1 MTNLFLAAD
10 VANRVQLP
18 LPISKRYRCQFNSC
32 AEKLC
37 SCSSFLTSNPPQSGI
52 SLPIMVV
59 VAISLIALGALCAAW
74 YVAAARRKRQ
84 KAREV
89 LRWIQSALAGR
100 GQVIGISWTSA
111 SKFRVPLRLTSG
123 VFHRPSV
130 LVELRSQHNPVQW
143 LIELLRGRREV
154 LTFQADLDFPP
165 AFSLHV
171 NNYRWIARSSRR
183 TPANHHGWKFE
194 CLQPLI
200 ISTRPEQQKE
210 IACTM
215 ASLTRGESSEFL
227 NVSFQRSSPHFSA
240 TLLLESLAPGSPSR
254 TYMFDAMR
262 ELAGSASASLF

>member
-1 MTNLFLAAD
+1 
-10 VANRVQLP
+10 
-18 LPISKRYRCQFNSC
+18 
-32 AEKLC
+32 
-37 SCSSFLTSNPPQSGI
+37 
-52 SLPIMVV
+52 MVI
-59 VAISLIALGALCAAW
+59 VAISLIAVGALCAAW
-74 YVAAARRKRQ
+74 YVAAARRKRH

-100 GQVIGISWTSA
+100 GQVIGISWISS
-111 SKFRVPLRLTSG
+111 SKFRVPLRLSCG
-123 VFHRPSV
+123 IFHRASV
-130 LVELRSQHNPVQW
+130 LVELRGQQTPVQW
-143 LIELLRGRREV
+143 LIDFLRGRREV
-154 LTFQADLDFPP
+154 LVFQADLDFPP

-183 TPANHHGWKFE
+183 TPANRPGWEFE

-240 TLLLESLAPGSPSR
+240 TMLLELLAPGSPSR
-254 TYMFDAMR
+254 TCMFDTMR

>member
-1 MTNLFLAAD
+1 
-10 VANRVQLP
+10 
-18 LPISKRYRCQFNSC
+18 
-32 AEKLC
+32 
-37 SCSSFLTSNPPQSGI
+37 
-52 SLPIMVV
+52 MVV
-59 VAISLIALGALCAAW
+59 LAISLIAVGALCAAW
-74 YVAAARRKRQ
+74 YVVAARFKRQ

-100 GQVIGISWTSA
+100 GQVIGISWISA
-111 SKFRVPLRLTSG
+111 SKFRVPLRLTCG
-123 VFHRPSV
+123 VFHRASV
-130 LVELRSQHNPVQW
+130 LVELQSHQTPIQW
-143 LIELLRGRREV
+143 LLDYLSGRREV
-154 LTFQADLDFPP
+154 LTFQSDLDFPP

-183 TPANHHGWKFE
+183 TPSNRPGWKFE

-200 ISTRPEQQKE
+200 ISTRPERQKE

-240 TLLLESLAPGSPSR
+240 TLLLESLAPGSPAR
-254 TYMFDAMR
+254 TYMLDAMR

>member
-1 MTNLFLAAD
+1 
-10 VANRVQLP
+10 
-18 LPISKRYRCQFNSC
+18 
-32 AEKLC
+32 
-37 SCSSFLTSNPPQSGI
+37 
-52 SLPIMVV
+52 MVV
-59 VAISLIALGALCAAW
+59 LVICLIAAAALCLTW
-74 YVAAARRKRQ
+74 YVVAARRKRY

-111 SKFRVPLRLTSG
+111 SNFRVPLRLTCG
-123 VFHRPSV
+123 IFHRASV
-130 LVELRSQHNPVQW
+130 LVELRAQQNPVQW
-143 LIELLRGRREV
+143 LLDHLRGRREV

-171 NNYRWIARSSRR
+171 NNFRWIARSSRR
-183 TPANHHGWKFE
+183 TPTNHDGWKFE

-200 ISTRPEQQKE
+200 ISTRPERQKE

-227 NVSFQRSSPHFSA
+227 NVSFQRSSPQFSA
-240 TLLLESLAPGSPSR
+240 TLLLESLAPGSPAR
-254 TYMFDAMR
+254 TYVLDAMR